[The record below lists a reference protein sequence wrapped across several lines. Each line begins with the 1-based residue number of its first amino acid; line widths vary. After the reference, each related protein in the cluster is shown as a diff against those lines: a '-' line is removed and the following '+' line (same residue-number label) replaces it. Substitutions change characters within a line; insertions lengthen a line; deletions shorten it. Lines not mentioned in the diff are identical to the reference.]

1 MRLPKM
7 SQRHHPIR
15 LNDENH
21 FLTSINIL
29 YPKEWSTK
37 IIEPSFKSSNYTSAD
52 MTQESSPGKW
62 SRNIK
67 WSTFALYADPNEYSA
82 IHQEWLD
89 IIKATTPVLLWNK

>member
-1 MRLPKM
+1 M

-21 FLTSINIL
+21 FLTRINIH

-52 MTQESSPGKW
+52 ITQESNPGKW